1 MLAFFCYI
9 TLKNQDIKNN
19 QKKNYI
25 KKIHFF
31 HKFRKFLF
39 FFVFFF
45 AILPPLGTTRKRKK
59 IMKRLGLI
67 SIALLAGCVP
77 TQKEYTIIR
86 ETSRPVVQTEEQTA
100 PVSQVKAAE
109 AKTPTTNASAQTTNT
124 TQPCSQMTANGQPA
138 CMQPAPTYFAGTYNQ
153 PQGVYQTQHNIA
165 YQSGG
170 CGGQVMCGHN
180 LASTLGGTVMNMPA
194 QAMQVAT
201 MPIQMPTQTMQPQQI
216 ALPLPMPAPQ
226 MVQTEV
232 FYETQTVPMN
242 AQIMGQM
249 PAAVQAQLATVSE
262 VILQH
267 PVNRDLVKCTFG
279 DMNCVAAYQAQ
290 GYMQLQNAP
299 VVPTYNAVAQNATY
313 AVSGTW
319 QDNNNIPRW

>member
-1 MLAFFCYI
+1 
-9 TLKNQDIKNN
+9 
-19 QKKNYI
+19 
-25 KKIHFF
+25 
-31 HKFRKFLF
+31 
-39 FFVFFF
+39 
-45 AILPPLGTTRKRKK
+45 
-59 IMKRLGLI
+59 MKRLGLI

-86 ETSRPVVQTEEQTA
+86 ETSRPVVQAEEQTA
-100 PVSQVKAAE
+100 PVSQVVIEETKTLAT
-109 AKTPTTNASAQTTNT
+109 TPTQTTNT
-124 TQPCSQMTANGQPA
+124 TTACSQTTANGQPA

-153 PQGVYQTQHNIA
+153 PQGVYQTQQHIA

-194 QAMQVAT
+194 QTMQVAA
-201 MPIQMPTQTMQPQQI
+201 MPMQMPTQPVQPQQI
-216 ALPLPMPAPQ
+216 TLPLPTMPTSQ

-232 FYETQTVPMN
+232 FYETQTMPMN

-267 PVNRDLVKCTFG
+267 PMNRDLVKCTFG
-279 DMNCVAAYQAQ
+279 DVNCIMAYQAQ
-290 GYMQLQNAP
+290 GYVQLQNAP
-299 VVPTYNAVAQNATY
+299 ITPNATY
-313 AVSGTW
+313 AISGAW

>member
-1 MLAFFCYI
+1 
-9 TLKNQDIKNN
+9 
-19 QKKNYI
+19 
-25 KKIHFF
+25 
-31 HKFRKFLF
+31 
-39 FFVFFF
+39 
-45 AILPPLGTTRKRKK
+45 
-59 IMKRLGLI
+59 MKRLGLI

-86 ETSRPVVQTEEQTA
+86 ETSRPVVQTEEPTVS
-100 PVSQVKAAE
+100 VSQVEVAE
-109 AKTPTTNASAQTTNT
+109 TKTPVAASAPTQTTNATT
-124 TQPCSQMTANGQPA
+124 PCSQMTANGQPA

-153 PQGVYQTQHNIA
+153 PQGVYQTQHHIA

-170 CGGQVMCGHN
+170 CGGQVMCGQN

-194 QAMQVAT
+194 QTIQVAA
-201 MPIQMPTQTMQPQQI
+201 IPTPMQAQATQPQQI

-232 FYETQTVPMN
+232 FYETQTIPMN
-242 AQIMGQM
+242 TQIMGQI

-279 DMNCVAAYQAQ
+279 DMNCIAAYQTQ

-299 VVPTYNAVAQNATY
+299 VTPTYNTTTQNATY
-313 AVSGTW
+313 AISGTW